1 MKKKLF
7 VVSDIHGDYTA
18 LAKSLMEA
26 GYNENDENN
35 VLIVCGDMFDRGSE
49 SLEVYKQLK
58 RLSDDG
64 KALIIRGNHETMFI
78 DYLKGKSITSF
89 NYIYNGENETF
100 ADFLHQTAPFETWW
114 ALNGNEKY
122 PSNIEFAEWLKE
134 AVNEINTEYPELLS
148 WLENLPYWA
157 ETKNYIFTHGAIDT
171 TVPDWHIADW
181 ERLIWDDGSF
191 WTKAI
196 NNTDKTVVVGH
207 YHTDGIRKMY
217 EGLEIDE
224 SLPANQILY
233 GKQKIYIDTCTVLT
247 HRVNVLVIED
257 ELL

>member
-1 MKKKLF
+1 MKKKIF
-7 VVSDIHGDYTA
+7 VISDIHGDFITMVWD
-18 LAKSLMEA
+18 LCDA
-26 GYNENDENN
+26 GYEVNNDNHF
-35 VLIVCGDMFDRGSE
+35 LIVCGDMFDRGSD
-49 SLEVYKQLK
+49 SLSVYEYLK
-58 RLSDDG
+58 GLTDSN
-64 KALIIRGNHETMFI
+64 KAIVIRGNHETMFI
-78 DYLKGKSITSF
+78 DYLKGKSITPF
-89 NYIYNGENETF
+89 NYIYNGTNETF

-134 AVNEINTEYPELLS
+134 AVNEINTKYPELLS
-148 WLENLPYWA
+148 WLENLPYYS

-171 TVPDWHIADW
+171 NALDWRIADW
-181 ERLIWDDGSF
+181 ERLTWDDGSF
-191 WTKAI
+191 WRKEI

-207 YHTDGIRKMY
+207 YHTDGIREKY
-217 EGLEIDE
+217 DLEIDE

>member
-1 MKKKLF
+1 M
-7 VVSDIHGDYTA
+7 SDIHNCHADMIRC
-18 LAKSLMEA
+18 LNEA
-26 GYNENDENN
+26 GYDENN
-35 VLIVCGDMFDRGSE
+35 ENHFLVVLGDCFDRTPNGGGAVAIYE
-49 SLEVYKQLK
+49 YLK
-58 RLSDDG
+58 RLTDEN
-64 KALIIRGNHETMFI
+64 KAIVIRGNHETMFI
-78 DYLKGKSITSF
+78 DYLKGKSITPF
-89 NYIYNGENETF
+89 NYIYNGTNETF

-114 ALNGNEKY
+114 ALKGNEKY

-148 WLENLPYWA
+148 WLENLPYGG

-171 TVPDWHIADW
+171 NALDWRIADW
-181 ERLIWDDGSF
+181 ERLTWDDGSF
-191 WTKAI
+191 WRKEI

-207 YHTDGIRKMY
+207 YHTDGIREKY
-217 EGLEIDE
+217 DLEIDE